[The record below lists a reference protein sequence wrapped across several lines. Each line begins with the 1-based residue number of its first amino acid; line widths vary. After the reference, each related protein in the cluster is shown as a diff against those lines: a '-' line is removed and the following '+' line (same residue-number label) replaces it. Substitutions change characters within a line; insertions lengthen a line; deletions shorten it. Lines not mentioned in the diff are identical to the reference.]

1 MSDRCQH
8 RRGVYHFNSQAG
20 KGKPHLIQI
29 LPRAFSTTQQPSR
42 CAFKEDLRLKT
53 ITPMQFRSDSIL
65 NFDLEFLPM
74 VGGVGFEPTHPK
86 GPDLQSGAAL
96 QLDRPPK
103 YINALSKY
111 MSNLSFDYL
120 PVCARPGWNPDRL
133 DTSRRI
139 VKTGPVQA
147 PVLGGSIRHART
159 FAIALFNKK
168 VIYTQQRLTLLQQ

>member
-1 MSDRCQH
+1 
-8 RRGVYHFNSQAG
+8 
-20 KGKPHLIQI
+20 
-29 LPRAFSTTQQPSR
+29 
-42 CAFKEDLRLKT
+42 
-53 ITPMQFRSDSIL
+53 
-65 NFDLEFLPM
+65 M

-139 VKTGPVQA
+139 LKTGPVQA
-147 PVLGGSIRHART
+147 PGPWKLDTSREDFRYSFEQQTPCGVVSRLGLEPRNLAVPDFKSVLQ
-159 FAIALFNKK
+159 FAVRGFYQDTIIQIGP
-168 VIYTQQRLTLLQQ
+168 VRLPVSPTAHI

>member
-1 MSDRCQH
+1 MSISLLV
-8 RRGVYHFNSQAG
+8 GQAG
-20 KGKPHLIQI
+20 
-29 LPRAFSTTQQPSR
+29 
-42 CAFKEDLRLKT
+42 
-53 ITPMQFRSDSIL
+53 
-65 NFDLEFLPM
+65 LEPAM
-74 VGGVGFEPTHPK
+74 PK
-86 GPDLQSGAAL
+86 APDLQSGGVTNFPT
-96 QLDRPPK
+96 DP

-159 FAIALFNKK
+159 FAVALFC
-168 VIYTQQRLTLLQQ
+168 